1 MADGTHPARRAGWA
15 HRPRIERDRKEES
28 TEMTRSSRWGWG
40 RSAAVGGITALAVGA
55 LASLGAAVSPSRTP
69 AAASQYPKK
78 VTICHHT
85 HSKKNPF
92 VTITVSRNALPA
104 HLGHGDSIAPCPAS
118 KGKGTHPKK
127 GKKHKAPAQSA
138 RARSGT
144 AGSQTPNAPGHSG
157 STPRHSAPT
166 PGHTGKVPSPAPRSP
181 SDRGNAP
188 GHRSTAPSQNDTA
201 PGHAASP
208 PGHSGGAPG
217 QAGSPR
223 GNSGSAP
230 GHAGSAPGHGTSPP
244 GHSGSAPGH
253 GGAPPGQGKK

>member
-1 MADGTHPARRAGWA
+1 
-15 HRPRIERDRKEES
+15 
-28 TEMTRSSRWGWG
+28 MTRSSRWGWG
-40 RSAAVGGITALAVGA
+40 RGAAVGGITALAVGA

-104 HLGHGDSIAPCPAS
+104 HLGHGDTTGPCPAS
-118 KGKGTHPKK
+118 KGKKAKASHQKGAHAKK
-127 GKKHKAPAQSA
+127 GKKHNATAATSH
-138 RARSGT
+138 ARSGT

-157 STPRHSAPT
+157 SPPRHSAT
-166 PGHTGKVPSPAPRSP
+166 SPGHSGTAPSQAPRSP

-188 GHRSTAPSQNDTA
+188 GHSSTAPSQNSTA

-230 GHAGSAPGHGTSPP
+230 GQTGSAPGHNSSPP
-244 GHSGSAPGH
+244 GHSGSAPDH

>member
-1 MADGTHPARRAGWA
+1 
-15 HRPRIERDRKEES
+15 
-28 TEMTRSSRWGWG
+28 MTRSSRWGWG
-40 RSAAVGGITALAVGA
+40 RGAAVGGVTALAVGA
-55 LASLGAAVSPSRTP
+55 LASIGAAVSPSRTP

-85 HSKKNPF
+85 HSQKNPF

-104 HLGHGDSIAPCPAS
+104 HLGHGDTIGPCPTS
-118 KGKGTHPKK
+118 KSKKANAPHQRKGTHATK
-127 GKKHKAPAQSA
+127 GKKHKAPAETS

-144 AGSQTPNAPGHSG
+144 AGSPTPNAPGHSG
-157 STPRHSAPT
+157 SAPGHSAPS
-166 PGHTGKVPSPAPRSP
+166 PGHAGTVPSQAPRSP
-181 SDRGNAP
+181 SANGKAP
-188 GHRSTAPSQNDTA
+188 GHSSTAPSQAGTA
-201 PGHAASP
+201 PGHPASP

-223 GNSGSAP
+223 GRSGSAP
-230 GHAGSAPGHGTSPP
+230 GQTGSAPGHETSPP

>member
-1 MADGTHPARRAGWA
+1 
-15 HRPRIERDRKEES
+15 
-28 TEMTRSSRWGWG
+28 MTRSSRWGWG
-40 RSAAVGGITALAVGA
+40 RGAAVGAVTALAVGA
-55 LASLGAAVSPSRTP
+55 LASIGAAVSPSRTP

-104 HLGHGDSIAPCPAS
+104 HLGHGDTIGPCSAS
-118 KGKGTHPKK
+118 KGKKANTSHQKKGTHAKK
-127 GKKHKAPAQSA
+127 GKKHNAPAETS

-144 AGSQTPNAPGHSG
+144 AGSQTPSAPGHSG
-157 STPRHSAPT
+157 SAPSHSAT
-166 PGHTGKVPSPAPRSP
+166 SPGHTGKVPSRAPRSP

-188 GHRSTAPSQNDTA
+188 GHSSTAPSQNGTA

-230 GHAGSAPGHGTSPP
+230 GHTESAPGHDASPP

>member
-1 MADGTHPARRAGWA
+1 MRR
-15 HRPRIERDRKEES
+15 P
-28 TEMTRSSRWGWG
+28 SRWGWG
-40 RSAAVGGITALAVGA
+40 RSAAAGGITALAVGA
-55 LASLGAAVSPSRTP
+55 LASIGAAVSPSRTP

-104 HLGHGDSIAPCPAS
+104 HLGHGDTTGPCPAS
-118 KGKGTHPKK
+118 KGKKANASHQKKGTHAKK
-127 GKKHKAPAQSA
+127 GKKHNATAETS
-138 RARSGT
+138 RVSSGT

-157 STPRHSAPT
+157 SAPGHSAT
-166 PGHTGKVPSPAPRSP
+166 SPGHAGKVPSRAPRSP

-188 GHRSTAPSQNDTA
+188 GHSSTAPSQNGTA

-223 GNSGSAP
+223 GSSGSAP
-230 GHAGSAPGHGTSPP
+230 GHTGSAPGHDASPP